1 MASLFR
7 TNRIS
12 WCQMHFD
19 PKICARARLARD
31 PRFDGRFFIGVLTTH
46 IYCRPICPARP
57 PKEQNVRYFPTA
69 AAAAEAGLRPC
80 LRCRPESSPGTPA
93 WLGTSATVSR
103 ALRLMNES
111 VLEVGDMDAFAERLG
126 IGSRHLRRLFLKHLG
141 ASPIAVAQTRRLHF
155 AKKLIDESR
164 LPMRDVAI
172 ASGFGSVRRFNATFL
187 KTYGRTPTQLR
198 RASRP
203 AASVPNSGYRFLLRF
218 RPPFSWVGLLEFLAP
233 RAIPGIEIVEGQTYR
248 RVFSLENQ
256 VGSIQ
261 ATLDNASQS
270 IVLSIHYPQ
279 PQWLFLIVERVRR
292 LFDLSADPNEI
303 GLHLRRD
310 PLLTRQIAARPGVRV
325 PGCWDGFELAIRAIL
340 GQQVTVQGATTLAG
354 RMVRVFGV
362 PIASESGF
370 THLFPSPES
379 LADADLGQIGLPR
392 ARAHCLRSLA
402 RAVCD
407 GKIIFSGV
415 TNLTDFLERFRELPG
430 IGDWTAQYVA
440 MRALGEPDAFPA
452 SDLGLLRAT
461 GLRDPRELQA
471 RAEAWRPWRA
481 YATLYLWQPPLAVDP
496 RRAALS
502 PSLPAKEF
510 RPRAAA
516 GSLAVS

>member
-1 MASLFR
+1 
-7 TNRIS
+7 
-12 WCQMHFD
+12 MHLD

-31 PRFDGRFFIGVLTTH
+31 PRFDGRFFIGVLTTR

-80 LRCRPESSPGTPA
+80 LRCRPECSPGTPG
-93 WLGTSATVSR
+93 WMGTSATVSR

-141 ASPIAVAQTRRLHF
+141 ASPIAMAQTRRLQF
-155 AKKLIDESR
+155 AKKLIDESH

-172 ASGFGSVRRFNATFL
+172 ASGFGSIRRFNATFL

-198 RASRP
+198 KASRP
-203 AASVPNSGYRFLLRF
+203 AAAGPDSEYRFVLRF
-218 RPPFSWVGLLEFLAP
+218 RPPFCWAALLEFLAP
-233 RAIPGIEIVEGQTYR
+233 RAIPGVEIVERETYR
-248 RVFSLENQ
+248 RVFLLENH

-261 ATLDNASQS
+261 ARLDNASES
-270 IVLSIHYPQ
+270 IVLRIHYPQ

-303 GLHLRRD
+303 ALYLRRD
-310 PLLTRQIAARPGVRV
+310 PLLTRRIAARPGLRV

-340 GQQVTVQGATTLAG
+340 GQQVTVQGATTLAS
-354 RMVRVFGV
+354 RMVRAFGM
-362 PIASESGF
+362 PIANENGF
-370 THLFPSPES
+370 THLFPSAEK
-379 LADADLGQIGLPR
+379 LGDVDLGQIGLPR
-392 ARAHCLRSLA
+392 ARAHCIRSLA
-402 RAVCD
+402 RAVCN
-407 GKIIFSGV
+407 GKITFSGV
-415 TNLTDFLERFRELPG
+415 ANVPDFVAQFCELPG

-461 GLRDPRELQA
+461 GLRDPKELRA

-481 YATLYLWQPPLAVDP
+481 YAALYLWQPPLAADP
-496 RRAALS
+496 LRAPFS
-502 PSLPAKEF
+502 PSLPAKEY
-510 RPRAAA
+510 RPRIAA
-516 GSLAVS
+516 GSSAVS